1 VGSLATSG
9 ERQQGTSGPLSC
21 QKDRSND
28 NDFAFG
34 ASDFASDCLRKS
46 EFESESKPVI
56 SDCWI
61 EALRI
66 DFP

>member
-9 ERQQGTSGPLSC
+9 EQQLGTSGPLSC
-21 QKDRSND
+21 QKDRRND

-34 ASDFASDCLRKS
+34 TSIFASDCLRQS
-46 EFESESKPVI
+46 QFESALNSVI

-61 EALRI
+61 EGLRI
-66 DFP
+66 DFR

>member
-9 ERQQGTSGPLSC
+9 ERQQGTSGPLYC
-21 QKDRSND
+21 QKVHSND

-34 ASDFASDCLRKS
+34 TSAFASDCLRLS
-46 EFESESKPVI
+46 PFESAFKPLI

-61 EALRI
+61 ESLRI
-66 DFP
+66 DFG

>member
-21 QKDRSND
+21 QKDRWND

-34 ASDFASDCLRKS
+34 TSTFASDCLRLS
-46 EFESESKPVI
+46 QFESALKSVI

-66 DFP
+66 DFR